1 MASPRAILKRTQSVK
16 NIAKITK
23 TMQMIATAKF
33 KRAHDRAVAARPYT
47 DKLTRLI
54 GKLAEA
60 AGADFAHPLL
70 GFLQRDLAG
79 IDCTAFGHDP
89 RDHPQTRGNPLVDPG
104 GHGALHQCGIH
115 LARPAVQV
123 QPGARVDARQDGRAE
138 SRRCGEQQIDI
149 GIALRLA

>member
-47 DKLTRLI
+47 DQLTRLI
-54 GKLAEA
+54 GRLAEA

-70 GFLQRDLAG
+70 DKRRSRKAVLIAISSNRGLCGGFN
-79 IDCTAFGHDP
+79 
-89 RDHPQTRGNPLVDPG
+89 GN
-104 GHGALHQCGIH
+104 ATKQ
-115 LARPAVQV
+115 A
-123 QPGARVDARQDGRAE
+123 
-138 SRRCGEQQIDI
+138 
-149 GIALRLA
+149 IAITVTG